1 MILPFDNKMDIFLG
15 EDHFYFHLS
24 VARSIP
30 NILSLVPRFD
40 MQQPFGY
47 AFRCM
52 ILQCAACPCRSQ
64 MMAHI
69 PETLVCSRR
78 GHNIVVHVAS
88 TDSQDMEDLEA
99 EMEEELDSAYE
110 EGVNVDVVPGANLTR
125 NSGRRLKRQE
135 EAATGGRRKREEDAF
150 DQRILQAHSFT
161 KH

>member
-1 MILPFDNKMDIFLG
+1 M
-15 EDHFYFHLS
+15 
-24 VARSIP
+24 
-30 NILSLVPRFD
+30 
-40 MQQPFGY
+40 
-47 AFRCM
+47 
-52 ILQCAACPCRSQ
+52 
-64 MMAHI
+64 
-69 PETLVCSRR
+69 
-78 GHNIVVHVAS
+78 VHVAS